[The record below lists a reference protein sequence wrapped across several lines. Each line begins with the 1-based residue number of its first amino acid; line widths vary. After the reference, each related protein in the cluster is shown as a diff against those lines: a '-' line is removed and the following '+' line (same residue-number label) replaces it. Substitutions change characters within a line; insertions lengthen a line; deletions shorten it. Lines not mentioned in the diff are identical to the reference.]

1 MGPRTPPSRSGHSE
15 TAGRGR
21 RPGERFHYSDLG
33 YQTLGLVIEAVE
45 GRPYP
50 EAVRTRVLEPL
61 RMTATEPAI
70 IHDIRPRLAVGYA
83 YLHDDRIGYPGRP
96 LAPATWVETATADG
110 AIASTAGDIAALARM
125 LLRRGEGPDG
135 RLLSEASFAR
145 MAKPHARSMTGY
157 GYGYGLATRV
167 LGGRTFLGHGGGMIG
182 YLSALQVDPAAE
194 LAAVILQNGLMGSP
208 MARTRGACQAALT
221 LLPASIVK
229 VSRAE
234 GLRVSGGCG
243 VCDEWPGGANP
254 RCLRQRHPRRGPGT
268 GDRGLRRGGRRGRR
282 ARRRCRRPVAPPGG
296 IDSASIF
303 DSEYRGRR
311 FAYAPNECGVRQVA
325 LSAPACRRPSL

>member
-234 GLRVSGGCG
+234 AHARPALGYWQDLRAIEG
-243 VCDEWPGGANP
+243 
-254 RCLRQRHPRRGPGT
+254 GT
-268 GDRGLRRGGRRGRR
+268 GSREHSRREWLPTWMGEPDSDETASDGTRQTADAGCRSPLVRARSPGPDLARRTRDQRAREVRAHPLSLHARR
-282 ARRRCRRPVAPPGG
+282 A
-296 IDSASIF
+296 
-303 DSEYRGRR
+303 
-311 FAYAPNECGVRQVA
+311 
-325 LSAPACRRPSL
+325 

>member
-1 MGPRTPPSRSGHSE
+1 
-15 TAGRGR
+15 
-21 RPGERFHYSDLG
+21 
-33 YQTLGLVIEAVE
+33 
-45 GRPYP
+45 
-50 EAVRTRVLEPL
+50 
-61 RMTATEPAI
+61 MTATEPAI
-70 IHDIRPRLAVGYA
+70 IHDIWPRLAVGYA

-96 LAPATWVETATADG
+96 LASATWVETATADG

-254 RCLRQRHPRRGPGT
+254 RCLRQRHPRRGPWT
-268 GDRGLRRGGRRGRR
+268 VDRGLRRGGRRGRR

-311 FAYAPNECGVRQVA
+311 FAYAPQRVWGSVKWRSVHRRVGDLHYEVEGQHSVTGQLFGEPEHACGKPPRMRGRLHGVGGLESYVIDLHNNVEVVRDQHKV
-325 LSAPACRRPSL
+325 LIS